1 MLKDMNMAFAGGEVA
16 NKHFKELLP

>member
-1 MLKDMNMAFAGGEVA
+1 MLKDMNLAFAGGEAA